1 MRTAREIWLLSRDA
15 VRLWWRFGA
24 TLGFWFCVGF
34 VIRELGLFA
43 STWLS
48 GQRIIAGVAEGSPSF
63 WAYRAAETLVFI
75 GGMVGWVICLVLM
88 IASTRTG
95 LPAVAGGR
103 LPDAI
108 TGGIGP
114 ASRRRELLFD
124 SVPAFLAVF
133 AVGGFAEEQVDA
145 LFQVNMITWRSQFAN
160 FSVSLADWRGYLA
173 LTGLAAVLALA
184 ARVLLR
190 GRRSL
195 PGALLRLTL
204 KAVTVLAGFLSLAGL
219 VRHGGA
225 LLRSRL
231 VWQ

>member
-1 MRTAREIWLLSRDA
+1 
-15 VRLWWRFGA
+15 
-24 TLGFWFCVGF
+24 
-34 VIRELGLFA
+34 
-43 STWLS
+43 
-48 GQRIIAGVAEGSPSF
+48 
-63 WAYRAAETLVFI
+63 
-75 GGMVGWVICLVLM
+75 
-88 IASTRTG
+88 
-95 LPAVAGGR
+95 
-103 LPDAI
+103 
-108 TGGIGP
+108 
-114 ASRRRELLFD
+114 
-124 SVPAFLAVF
+124 
-133 AVGGFAEEQVDA
+133 
-145 LFQVNMITWRSQFAN
+145 MITWRSQFAN
-160 FSVSLADWRGYLA
+160 FSVPLADWRGYLA